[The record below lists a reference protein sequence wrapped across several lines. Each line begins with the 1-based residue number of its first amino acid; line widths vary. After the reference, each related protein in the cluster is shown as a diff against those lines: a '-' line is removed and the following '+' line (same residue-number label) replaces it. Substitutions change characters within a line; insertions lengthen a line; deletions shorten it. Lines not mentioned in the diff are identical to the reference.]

1 MFFILALLF
10 AYITYVV
17 SFRESISPAKGS
29 RLVVQSFKWKMYSM
43 SNVVLSGLLL
53 AFNLLGMMALMMTS
67 KRHRDKFH
75 HDEQKRYI
83 TKQQWLRWLG
93 LLLLL
98 IGFIFPF
105 LYLILVILSLSGL
118 PA

>member
-1 MFFILALLF
+1 
-10 AYITYVV
+10 
-17 SFRESISPAKGS
+17 
-29 RLVVQSFKWKMYSM
+29 MYSM
-43 SNVVLSGLLL
+43 SNALLSGLLL

-83 TKQQWLRWLG
+83 IKQKWLRWMG

-98 IGFIFPF
+98 VSFILTCSSLHTGYFMVVWF
-105 LYLILVILSLSGL
+105 ASLIVAAGVVYLSMVVYEKL
-118 PA
+118 A

>member
-1 MFFILALLF
+1 
-10 AYITYVV
+10 
-17 SFRESISPAKGS
+17 
-29 RLVVQSFKWKMYSM
+29 M
-43 SNVVLSGLLL
+43 SNALLSGLLL

-67 KRHRDKFH
+67 KRHRDKFY

-105 LYLILVILSLSGL
+105 FAPPTGYFIVVWFASLIVAAGVVYLSMVVYGKL
-118 PA
+118 A

>member
-1 MFFILALLF
+1 
-10 AYITYVV
+10 
-17 SFRESISPAKGS
+17 
-29 RLVVQSFKWKMYSM
+29 MYSM
-43 SNVVLSGLLL
+43 SNALLSGLLL

-75 HDEQKRYI
+75 HYKQKRYI

-98 IGFIFPF
+98 ISFIFPF
-105 LYLILVILSLSGL
+105 FAPPTGYFIVVWFASLIVATGVVYLSMVVYGKL
-118 PA
+118 A

>member
-1 MFFILALLF
+1 
-10 AYITYVV
+10 
-17 SFRESISPAKGS
+17 
-29 RLVVQSFKWKMYSM
+29 M
-43 SNVVLSGLLL
+43 SNALLSGLLL

-83 TKQQWLRWLG
+83 IKQQWLRWLG

-98 IGFIFPF
+98 ISFIFPF
-105 LYLILVILSLSGL
+105 FAPPTGYFIVVWFASLIVATGVVYLSMVVYGKL
-118 PA
+118 A

>member
-1 MFFILALLF
+1 
-10 AYITYVV
+10 
-17 SFRESISPAKGS
+17 
-29 RLVVQSFKWKMYSM
+29 M

-75 HDEQKRYI
+75 HYKQKRYI

-98 IGFIFPF
+98 ISFILTCSSLHTGYFIVVWF
-105 LYLILVILSLSGL
+105 ASLIVAAGGVYLSMVIYEKL
-118 PA
+118 A

>member
-1 MFFILALLF
+1 
-10 AYITYVV
+10 
-17 SFRESISPAKGS
+17 
-29 RLVVQSFKWKMYSM
+29 M

-98 IGFIFPF
+98 ISFIFPF
-105 LYLILVILSLSGL
+105 FAPPTGYFIVVWFASLIVATGVVYLSMVVYGKL
-118 PA
+118 A

>member
-1 MFFILALLF
+1 
-10 AYITYVV
+10 
-17 SFRESISPAKGS
+17 
-29 RLVVQSFKWKMYSM
+29 M
-43 SNVVLSGLLL
+43 SNALLSGLLL

-75 HDEQKRYI
+75 HYKQKRYI

-98 IGFIFPF
+98 ISFIFPF
-105 LYLILVILSLSGL
+105 FAPPTGYFIVVWFASLIVATGVVYLSMVVYGKL
-118 PA
+118 A

>member
-1 MFFILALLF
+1 
-10 AYITYVV
+10 
-17 SFRESISPAKGS
+17 
-29 RLVVQSFKWKMYSM
+29 M
-43 SNVVLSGLLL
+43 SNALLSGLLL

-105 LYLILVILSLSGL
+105 FAPPTGYFIVVWFASLIVAAGVVYLSMVVYGKL
-118 PA
+118 A

>member
-1 MFFILALLF
+1 
-10 AYITYVV
+10 
-17 SFRESISPAKGS
+17 
-29 RLVVQSFKWKMYSM
+29 MYSM
-43 SNVVLSGLLL
+43 SNALLSGLLL

-75 HDEQKRYI
+75 HYKQKRYI

-105 LYLILVILSLSGL
+105 FVPHTGYFIVVWFASLIVATGVVYLSMVVYEKL
-118 PA
+118 A

>member
-1 MFFILALLF
+1 
-10 AYITYVV
+10 
-17 SFRESISPAKGS
+17 
-29 RLVVQSFKWKMYSM
+29 M

-98 IGFIFPF
+98 ISFIFPF
-105 LYLILVILSLSGL
+105 FAPPTGFFIVVWFASLIVATGVVYLSMVVYGKL
-118 PA
+118 A

>member
-1 MFFILALLF
+1 
-10 AYITYVV
+10 
-17 SFRESISPAKGS
+17 
-29 RLVVQSFKWKMYSM
+29 M

-98 IGFIFPF
+98 ISFIFPF
-105 LYLILVILSLSGL
+105 FAPPTGYFIVVWFASLIVAAGVVYLSMAIYEKL
-118 PA
+118 A

>member
-1 MFFILALLF
+1 
-10 AYITYVV
+10 
-17 SFRESISPAKGS
+17 
-29 RLVVQSFKWKMYSM
+29 MYSM

-75 HDEQKRYI
+75 HYKQKRYI

-98 IGFIFPF
+98 ISFIFPF
-105 LYLILVILSLSGL
+105 FAPPTGYFIVVWFASLIVAAGVVYSSMVIYEKL
-118 PA
+118 A

>member
-1 MFFILALLF
+1 
-10 AYITYVV
+10 
-17 SFRESISPAKGS
+17 
-29 RLVVQSFKWKMYSM
+29 MYSM
-43 SNVVLSGLLL
+43 SNALLSGLLL

-98 IGFIFPF
+98 ISFIFPF
-105 LYLILVILSLSGL
+105 FAPPTGYFIVVWFASLIVAAGVVYLSMVIYEKL
-118 PA
+118 A

>member
-1 MFFILALLF
+1 
-10 AYITYVV
+10 
-17 SFRESISPAKGS
+17 
-29 RLVVQSFKWKMYSM
+29 M

-75 HDEQKRYI
+75 HYKQKRYI

-98 IGFIFPF
+98 ISFIFPF
-105 LYLILVILSLSGL
+105 FAPPTGYFIVVWFASLIVAAGVVYLSMVVYGKL
-118 PA
+118 A

>member
-1 MFFILALLF
+1 
-10 AYITYVV
+10 
-17 SFRESISPAKGS
+17 
-29 RLVVQSFKWKMYSM
+29 MYSM

-53 AFNLLGMMALMMTS
+53 AFNLLGMMALMTTS

-75 HDEQKRYI
+75 PYKQKRYI

-93 LLLLL
+93 LLL

-105 LYLILVILSLSGL
+105 FAPHTGYFIVVWFASLIVAAGVVYLSMVVYEKL
-118 PA
+118 A

>member
-1 MFFILALLF
+1 
-10 AYITYVV
+10 
-17 SFRESISPAKGS
+17 
-29 RLVVQSFKWKMYSM
+29 M
-43 SNVVLSGLLL
+43 SNALLSGLLL

-105 LYLILVILSLSGL
+105 FAPPTGYFIVVWFASLIVATGVVYLSMVVYGKL
-118 PA
+118 A

>member
-1 MFFILALLF
+1 
-10 AYITYVV
+10 
-17 SFRESISPAKGS
+17 
-29 RLVVQSFKWKMYSM
+29 MYSM
-43 SNVVLSGLLL
+43 SNALLSGLLL

-75 HDEQKRYI
+75 HYKQKRYI

-98 IGFIFPF
+98 ISFIFPF
-105 LYLILVILSLSGL
+105 FAPPTGYFIVVWFASLIVATGVVYLSMVIYEKL
-118 PA
+118 A

>member
-1 MFFILALLF
+1 
-10 AYITYVV
+10 
-17 SFRESISPAKGS
+17 
-29 RLVVQSFKWKMYSM
+29 M

-75 HDEQKRYI
+75 HYKQKRYI

-98 IGFIFPF
+98 ISFIFPF
-105 LYLILVILSLSGL
+105 FAPPTGYFIVVWFASLIVAAGVVYLSMVIYGKL
-118 PA
+118 A

>member
-1 MFFILALLF
+1 
-10 AYITYVV
+10 
-17 SFRESISPAKGS
+17 
-29 RLVVQSFKWKMYSM
+29 MYSM

-75 HDEQKRYI
+75 HYKQKRYI

-105 LYLILVILSLSGL
+105 FVPHTGYFIVVWFASSIVATGVVYLSMVVYGKL
-118 PA
+118 A

>member
-1 MFFILALLF
+1 
-10 AYITYVV
+10 
-17 SFRESISPAKGS
+17 
-29 RLVVQSFKWKMYSM
+29 M
-43 SNVVLSGLLL
+43 SNALLSGLLW

-98 IGFIFPF
+98 IGFILTCFSLDTGYF
-105 LYLILVILSLSGL
+105 IVVWFASLIVAAGVVYLSMVIYEKL
-118 PA
+118 A

>member
-1 MFFILALLF
+1 
-10 AYITYVV
+10 
-17 SFRESISPAKGS
+17 
-29 RLVVQSFKWKMYSM
+29 MYSM

-105 LYLILVILSLSGL
+105 FVPRTGYFIVVWFASSIVATGVVYLSMVIYEKL
-118 PA
+118 A

>member
-1 MFFILALLF
+1 
-10 AYITYVV
+10 
-17 SFRESISPAKGS
+17 
-29 RLVVQSFKWKMYSM
+29 MYSM
-43 SNVVLSGLLL
+43 SNALLSGLLL

-67 KRHRDKFH
+67 KRYRNKFHLKRPLLVAVRSNLLSH

-83 TKQQWLRWLG
+83 TKQQRLRWLG

-105 LYLILVILSLSGL
+105 FAPHTGYFIVVWFASLIVAAGVVYLSMVVYEKLE
-118 PA
+118 

>member
-1 MFFILALLF
+1 
-10 AYITYVV
+10 
-17 SFRESISPAKGS
+17 
-29 RLVVQSFKWKMYSM
+29 MYSM

-105 LYLILVILSLSGL
+105 FVAHTGYFIVVWFASLIVAAGGVYLSMVVYEKL
-118 PA
+118 A